1 MKAFKRLSQMMLAAA
16 VLLSTALQAEV
27 QRFTDPYQMITVVA
41 DHAFSRLAEEKDNIQ
56 QNPEILR
63 TMVHQEL
70 LPYIDVRY
78 AAFRVIGNHIRN
90 TTEEERDAFV
100 SAFQE
105 YMISTYA
112 GTFTLYRDQQV
123 VVESGQD
130 VGNRRIATVRTR
142 VIDPGKPDITIEFKL
157 IRHRDSEYWQVF
169 DMVAEGISLLDSKR
183 AELGSMIRQQGLTRV
198 TELLQERAK
207 QPIELSEPED

>member
-1 MKAFKRLSQMMLAAA
+1 MNIVKTMGQLVLAASLVMSAA
-16 VLLSTALQAEV
+16 VKAEV
-27 QRFTDPYQMITVVA
+27 ERFTDPYQMISVVA
-41 DHAFSRLAEEKDNIQ
+41 DHAFSRLAQEKDNIK

-63 TMVHQEL
+63 TMVHEEL

-90 TTEEERDAFV
+90 TTDEERDAFV
-100 SAFQE
+100 AAFQE

-112 GTFTLYRDQQV
+112 GTFTLYRDQRV
-123 VVESGQD
+123 IVEPGQD
-130 VGNRRIATVRTR
+130 VGNRRVATVRTR

-183 AELGSMIRQQGLTRV
+183 AELGGMIRQQGLARV

-207 QPIELSEPED
+207 QPIELAEPEE

>member
-1 MKAFKRLSQMMLAAA
+1 MKAFKRLSQMMLTAA

>member
-41 DHAFSRLAEEKDNIQ
+41 DHAFSRLAKEKDNIQ

>member
-1 MKAFKRLSQMMLAAA
+1 MNIVNTVSRLLLAATFLISGF
-16 VLLSTALQAEV
+16 VVAEV
-27 QRFTDPYQMITVVA
+27 PRYTDPYQMISTVA

-63 TMVHQEL
+63 TLVHDEL

-100 SAFQE
+100 AAFQE

-112 GTFTLYRDQQV
+112 GTFTLYRDQRV
-123 VVESGQD
+123 IIEPGQD
-130 VGNRRIATVRTR
+130 VGNRRVATVRTR
-142 VIDPGKPDITIEFKL
+142 VIDPGKPDINIEFKL

-183 AELGSMIRQQGLTRV
+183 AELGGMIRQQGLSRV

-207 QPIELSEPED
+207 QPIELSEPEE

>member
-1 MKAFKRLSQMMLAAA
+1 MMLAAA

-123 VVESGQD
+123 VVEPGQD

>member
-123 VVESGQD
+123 VVEPGQD